1 MRNDPSIEIEKA
13 FEYALLKIK
22 ESVPFDSA
30 WRSEN
35 GYFENAMDFP
45 LEPGKVVKSV
55 CEHTERRMI
64 MVGTCLGTV
73 VVFERHAPKMGQK
86 FVLVHN
92 SHKQLALLLGTSA
105 LSLAQFSL
113 VLTSWDIQ
121 ENIGSYLESLF
132 GAMMKTK
139 TKRVDVAT
147 SATHH
152 MPISS
157 MQNPIP
163 RGGLI

>member
-22 ESVPFDSA
+22 ESVPFNSA

-45 LEPGKVVKSV
+45 LEAGKVVKSV
-55 CEHTERRMI
+55 CTHTERRLI
-64 MVGTCLGTV
+64 LVGTCLGTV
-73 VVFERHAPKMGQK
+73 VVFERHAPKTGQK

-113 VLTSWDIQ
+113 VVTSWDID
-121 ENIGSYLESLF
+121 ENIGSYLDNLY
-132 GAMMKTK
+132 GAMVKCKTNHIG
-139 TKRVDVAT
+139 VANST
-147 SATHH
+147 THI
-152 MPISS
+152 MPISAS
-157 MQNPIP
+157 QNPIP
-163 RGGLI
+163 RGSMI